1 VTQQNASASEQIS
14 STSEELASQAEEL
27 QQTIAF
33 FRVDASGHG
42 RAVQSVRRPA
52 SAQPKRTAK
61 PAKPAASKP
70 KPHSVAHQQ
79 ERVQGFALD
88 LTRGVADEDDAH
100 FGEAA

>member
-33 FRVDASGHG
+33 FRVESNG
-42 RAVQSVRRPA
+42 RGRTAVAHRPVT
-52 SAQPKRTAK
+52 RVAK
-61 PAKPAASKP
+61 PARSSKPAHKP
-70 KPHSVAHQQ
+70 NSVAHQQ

-88 LTRGVADEDDAH
+88 LERGGVDADDAH

>member
-1 VTQQNASASEQIS
+1 MTQQNASASEQIS

-33 FRVDASGHG
+33 FRVEANARS
-42 RAVQSVRRPA
+42 RTAVAHRPA
-52 SAQPKRTAK
+52 ARPVTRVAK
-61 PAKPAASKP
+61 PARSSKPAHKP
-70 KPHSVAHQQ
+70 NSVAHQQ

-88 LTRGVADEDDAH
+88 LERGGVDADDAH